1 MRFSDWSSDVC
12 SSDLGNGTYT
22 IVPTLDYTDT
32 DIFTLTDPQGW
43 GNNGTQQVV
52 QAGFLNRPSFKDDLK
67 SLRASLNG
75 EFADSVVS
83 GWEVGANFSRR
94 QKTSAYASY
103 FLCPTGAGENCP
115 VASGTPTSAPVP
127 SEAFLGEHIPL
138 DYLGIPKMLT
148 WDPPI
153 SDE

>member
-1 MRFSDWSSDVC
+1 MRISDWSSDVC
-12 SSDLGNGTYT
+12 SSDL

-32 DIFTLTDPQGW
+32 DIFTLTDPLGW

-94 QKTSAYASY
+94 KKTSAYASS
-103 FLCPTGAGENCP
+103 FLCPTGAGENCTETGR
-115 VASGTPTSAPVP
+115 ASCRERVWQYG
-127 SEAFLGEHIPL
+127 
-138 DYLGIPKMLT
+138 
-148 WDPPI
+148 
-153 SDE
+153 

>member
-1 MRFSDWSSDVC
+1 MKSGPGDTVTVTQK
-12 SSDLGNGTYT
+12 GNGTYT

-67 SLRASLNG
+67 SLRASPNG

-83 GWEVGANFSRR
+83 GGEVRSEERR
-94 QKTSAYASY
+94 VGKECVRKCRSW
-103 FLCPTGAGENCP
+103 G
-115 VASGTPTSAPVP
+115 
-127 SEAFLGEHIPL
+127 
-138 DYLGIPKMLT
+138 
-148 WDPPI
+148 
-153 SDE
+153 